1 MARASLKNK
10 TQVVY
15 QSISG
20 PTNERIR
27 QSEGF
32 FEIGGES
39 RSNQKY
45 SMQDAPIE
53 RLMARNAIEPKEY
66 AALVKYR
73 HHWFHGGHSPS
84 IGGMDLNR
92 VFASNPG
99 ARCGMGIGD
108 KQMFH
113 QDQYKAARNELGHK
127 PGIVVDNVVCG
138 EWALDV
144 AGYSI
149 GYSSPYRARSAV
161 TVILRDSGY
170 RLAKLWGIG

>member
-1 MARASLKNK
+1 MARALKNK

-113 QDQYKAARNELGHK
+113 QDQYRDAQKEIGHRSA
-127 PGIVVDNVVCG
+127 IVVDNIVCH
-138 EWALDV
+138 EQALEI

-149 GYSSPYRARSAV
+149 GWTNRPQAV
-161 TVILRDSGY
+161 AAATEMLRDAGY
-170 RLAKLWGIG
+170 RLGKLWGIG